1 MCTKVKFV
9 NKSKRDIPSE
19 IVDKILAS
27 ARCQDQPDNI
37 LFKTIDQI
45 NSLAEEYNLKI
56 VELSNEYKDGKLVE
70 QTFVF
75 GDRYVKED

>member
-9 NKSKRDIPSE
+9 NESKRDIPSE
-19 IVDKILAS
+19 IV
-27 ARCQDQPDNI
+27 DNI

-56 VELSNEYKDGKLVE
+56 IELSNEYDDGKLVE

-75 GDRYVKED
+75 GDR